1 MTIQEMLKDKPDV
14 LSAVNDAIKASGA
27 KFVDL
32 TEGKYVDAKKYSDLE
47 TKYNEVTTSNETKIK
62 ELENGHKTALQA
74 ERDKLSGVVKTMAID
89 SELNKLNI
97 KDKLALAGIR
107 GLIKSEEIQLD
118 ENYKIT
124 GGLDNQLEDIKNTYK
139 ESFVTPTSVSTGQA
153 LPTSKTVEGQRIYKS
168 LDEIKSLSEAE
179 MMADLD
185 NISSQLGNL
194 K

>member
-14 LSAVNDAIKASGA
+14 LSAVNDAIKTSGA

-32 TEGKYVDAKKYSDLE
+32 TEGKYVYAKKYCDFE

-62 ELENGHKTALQA
+62 ELEDGHKTALQA
-74 ERDKLSGVVKTMAID
+74 ERDKISGVVKTMAID
-89 SELNKLNI
+89 NELNKLNI

-107 GLIKSEEIQLD
+107 GLIKADEIQLD

-124 GGLDNQLEDIKNTYK
+124 GGLDNQLEEIKNTYK
-139 ESFVTPTSVSTGQA
+139 ESFVTPTSVSTGQS
-153 LPTSKTVEGQRIYKS
+153 LPTSKTVEGQRQYT
-168 LDEIKSLSEAE
+168 
-179 MMADLD
+179 MADLD
-185 NISSQLGNL
+185 KMSVDEIMADIQNINYQLGTM